1 MHIYESKSSK
11 GFCSDCYDVPAA
23 TGNSIH
29 DGVYLIR
36 PEVSRQSARTF
47 CLVED
52 DVVWTVIQRR
62 TDGRESFARSWDDY
76 RQGFGDAG
84 GEFWLGNE
92 NIHRLTDG
100 ARIYR
105 LRIDMWD
112 VLGRYWLAD
121 YTSFRIHAEDALF
134 RLELGD
140 FRGNAT
146 DALRYSNLMPF
157 SAIDRDNDVS
167 TTHCA
172 QFYQSGWWYKHC
184 HYSNLNGRYTAGM
197 VWFNQDIDEWIQMKQ
212 TTMRISMVMGNAPE
226 THASG

>member
-1 MHIYESKSSK
+1 M
-11 GFCSDCYDVPAA
+11 
-23 TGNSIH
+23 
-29 DGVYLIR
+29 
-36 PEVSRQSARTF
+36 SRQSARTF

-52 DVVWTVIQRR
+52 EVVWTVIQRR

-84 GEFWLGNE
+84 AEFWLGNE
-92 NIHRLTDG
+92 NIHRLTDA
-100 ARIYR
+100 ARVYR

-121 YTSFRIHAEDALF
+121 YASFRIHAEDALY
-134 RLELGD
+134 RLDLGD
-140 FRGNAT
+140 FSGNAT

-157 SAIDRDNDVS
+157 SALDRDNDVS

-197 VWFNQDIDEWIQMKQ
+197 VWFHQDLDEWIQMKQ
-212 TTMRISMVMGNAPE
+212 TTMRISMVIGNVPE
-226 THASG
+226 THAPG